1 MLEMYLR
8 RGTIVD
14 VVLRQTATP
23 SQVSCASKEL
33 HQDTTHDV
41 QLYDIY
47 IYINLCKYKYG
58 IKMII

>member
-47 IYINLCKYKYG
+47 KFI
-58 IKMII
+58 